1 MTAERRAILDE
12 LGDEEVAFFEPPG
25 MDAAIVGLSCY
36 QPARAICV
44 VYDYEKLV
52 TYFRDQGMSRE
63 EAEEW
68 LSFNTL
74 GAWLLGEKTP
84 IVIKRVTVK
93 RAEPWR
99 IRNKTLQ
106 TAKPS

>member
-1 MTAERRAILDE
+1 MTPERRAILDE
-12 LGDEEVAFFEPPG
+12 LGDEDVFFFEPQG
-25 MDAAIVGLSCY
+25 MDAAIVGVSCD
-36 QPARAICV
+36 QPKRKVCV

-63 EAEEW
+63 DAEEW

-74 GAWLLGEKTP
+74 ATWWGEKTP